1 LKDNREKNYY
11 VCFLGNKPFGVL
23 YYEFF
28 RKNNNLEFGY
38 YLTEQEFINSG
49 LGIVMEYSLL
59 NHAFYDLKVNKVFCR
74 TLSSNEKVVSL
85 HMNFGFETEGILRQH
100 VRINDGYEDITIQAI
115 NERAWAQN
123 RPKIEKYLRVIVDVD
138 KIGPITGR
146 S

>member
-85 HMNFGFETEGILRQH
+85 HMNFGFETEG
-100 VRINDGYEDITIQAI
+100 
-115 NERAWAQN
+115 
-123 RPKIEKYLRVIVDVD
+123 YL
-138 KIGPITGR
+138 G
-146 S
+146 SMLE

>member
-1 LKDNREKNYY
+1 VDNDKLKDGYVNFINILNLDDMYVKKMREWRNQDFVRQRMFKEEEHARFIEHLKDNREKNYY

-74 TLSSNEKVVSL
+74 T
-85 HMNFGFETEGILRQH
+85 
-100 VRINDGYEDITIQAI
+100 
-115 NERAWAQN
+115 
-123 RPKIEKYLRVIVDVD
+123 
-138 KIGPITGR
+138 
-146 S
+146 